1 MLVAGI
7 IRPSSS
13 PYSSLV
19 ILVRKKDG
27 GWGLCVD
34 YRALNKVTIH
44 DKFPIPFID
53 ELLNELGGAKV
64 FTKLDLKFGC
74 HQIQMR
80 AEDIEKTAF

>member
-53 ELLNELGGAKV
+53 ELLNKLGGAKV

-80 AEDIEKTAF
+80 AEDIEKTTF